1 MSADA
6 NGFEDFR
13 RQDEVRG
20 RLIQSKENFDNE
32 VREHLMFI
40 ESYVNYY
47 AESNLKRHNSL
58 NTNEMMNDRY
68 HELIQM
74 LRNAFSNDSF
84 YSLVKED
91 RQDTLQ
97 SLVTH
102 FGRKGLP
109 RPLHD
114 QYYQSLHIK
123 TRKVWRIRSAGDHT
137 KS

>member
-1 MSADA
+1 MSIDAD
-6 NGFEDFR
+6 GFEGFR
-13 RQDEVRG
+13 RQDEVGG
-20 RLIQSKENFDNE
+20 RLIESKEKFENE
-32 VREHLMFI
+32 IREHLMFL

-47 AESNLKRHNSL
+47 SESNLKRHNSM
-58 NTNEMMNDRY
+58 NVNEMMNDRY

-109 RPLHD
+109 RPLQD
-114 QYYQSLHIK
+114 KYYHSLHIK
-123 TRKVWRIRSAGDHT
+123 TKKVWRIRS
-137 KS
+137 